1 MTLNGQVDR
10 QEAGVTNPDFVDE
23 EQPVEDVLE
32 QRRDYAPTELDE
44 RETVPPPA
52 EADEADYAEQQI
64 AVPQD
69 DDYSAG

>member
-1 MTLNGQVDR
+1 M
-10 QEAGVTNPDFVDE
+10 TNPDFVDE

-32 QRRDYAPTELDE
+32 QRRDDAPDELGEFDE
-44 RETVPPPA
+44 RAAVPPPA
-52 EADEADYAEQQI
+52 EANEADYAEQQI